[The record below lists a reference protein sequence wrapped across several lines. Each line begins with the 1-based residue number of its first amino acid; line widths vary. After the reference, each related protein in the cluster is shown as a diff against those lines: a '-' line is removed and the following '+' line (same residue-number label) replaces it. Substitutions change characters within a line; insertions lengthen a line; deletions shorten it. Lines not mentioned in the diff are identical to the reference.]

1 MTSEE
6 HSTLGRLRSDP
17 KVRGTLLTLVW
28 AMAVIAAIEA
38 LFGRS
43 KTGSLLGISFWNGI
57 PSGIILNGAVIG
69 TLYGLVAFGVILVY
83 KASRIINFAQAGLGS
98 VPALLALLLLVGRG
112 VPYWICV
119 LVMLVSAVALGALVE
134 VAIVRNFAGQS
145 RLILTVV
152 TIGVLQL
159 LVLVESYLPKLVTG
173 DAVAPVDFP
182 TPFARFRFDAGGVT
196 LTGDYIAVVV
206 VAGMTLVALALF
218 LRYTRMGIAIR
229 ASAENADRASMLGIP
244 VRRVSTIVW
253 ILAAVLSGI
262 AVFLRGPVVGLPAGG
277 AISPSVLLYG
287 FAAAIVARMASL
299 PVALGAGMALGVLDQ
314 SAVFGTSR
322 ADLSVALVLPIV
334 LGALLLRRGSL
345 SRAMD
350 TGVSSFK
357 TLKEHRGVPVELRAV
372 RVVQRARVIGYAA
385 VGGLAL
391 GAPFLVGTS
400 RADFASLIAIYAM
413 LGVSLVV
420 LSGWAGQISLGQFAF
435 AGIGAATAGSLA
447 TRSDGIFGDFFV
459 TLVAAGLVGAF
470 AAVLIGLPALRVQG
484 LFLAVVTFAFA
495 ATVQNVVLN
504 RDYFGS
510 LLPIADADVGRPTL
524 YGRIDV
530 SGGVAYYYVCLAG
543 LGVALLM
550 ARALRSSR
558 SGRIFLGVRDNVR
571 AAQSYGVSATS
582 ARLAAFAV
590 SGFLAALAGALYA
603 YQQGSVDRQAFSPSL
618 SIEVFIFAVI
628 GGLANPG
635 SAVAG
640 AVAFE
645 SLRYFKPLQAAF
657 GDNSVTNF
665 LDVFVLAGSALFI
678 LNFAPGGLGDL
689 FFRRRDRWLRK
700 VAEREGIVVP
710 SLLADKR
717 TEDTAELDGE
727 LVALE
732 AAAGRPLDAP
742 KRPPR
747 PEFVPSP
754 DAVLVCRGIDVKY
767 DSVQVLFGVD
777 VEVRRGEVLA
787 LLGTNGAGKS
797 TLLKAVS
804 GLVRPSSGTI
814 TLAGEDVTKVDA
826 VGMAKRRVVQ
836 VPGGKGVFPTLT
848 VAEHFTAAGWLLKG
862 DPDVDARRDQVLERF
877 PRLRERYDQLA
888 GNMSGG
894 EQQQLALGMAFI
906 AKPDL
911 LIIDELSLGLA
922 PTIVGQLLELVRE
935 INEAG
940 TTIILVEQS
949 VNVALT
955 VADRA
960 YFMEKGEVRFEG
972 PTAELLER
980 DDIVRS
986 VFLEGAGSAQ
996 PAAVAGRRSATAEA
1010 RAERSELSPA
1020 ERPVVLQVSDLAVSF
1035 GGIRAVQDVS
1045 FTLHEGEIL
1054 GLIGPNGAG
1063 KTTVFDL
1070 VSGFVPPTNG
1080 RVHLLGDD
1088 VTDWS
1093 PDRRARVGL
1102 GRSFQDARIF
1112 SSMTVAENIA
1122 LSLERHLAVR
1132 DHVAAS
1138 LGLPQ
1143 VREVEEDVAWS
1154 VADLVELMS
1163 LGAYRDKFVGE
1174 LSTGS
1179 RRVVDLAMSIAHDPS
1194 VLVLDEPSSGIA
1206 QAETEALGPLL
1217 RRIRDETG
1225 CGMLVIEHDMPL
1237 ITDLSDRL
1245 LALELGRIIAEGAP
1259 GDVITDPRVVSSYL
1273 GGDAATVNR
1282 SRGGTVAA
1290 ATTKAR
1296 A

>member
-1 MTSEE
+1 M
-6 HSTLGRLRSDP
+6 LLPPRVRS
-17 KVRGTLLTLVW
+17 VLVPLSW
-28 AMAVIAAIEA
+28 AAGVVAAVEV
-38 LFGRS
+38 LFGR
-43 KTGSLLGISFWNGI
+43 GSTTSVLGLPVPTGI
-57 PSGIILNGAVIG
+57 PTGIVVNGAVIG
-69 TLYGLVAFGVILVY
+69 TLYGLVAFGLILVY
-83 KASRIINFAQAGLGS
+83 KATRIINFAQAGLGS

-112 VPYWICV
+112 VPYWVCV
-119 LVMLVSAVALGALVE
+119 LVMLASAVAVGALVE
-134 VAIVRNFAGQS
+134 VVVVRPFAGQS
-145 RLILTVV
+145 RLVLTVV
-152 TIGVLQL
+152 SIGVLQL
-159 LVLVESYLPKLVTG
+159 LVLCESYLPKLVTG
-173 DAVAPVDFP
+173 DAVAPVSFP
-182 TPFARFRFDAGGVT
+182 TPFQRFRFDAGGVT
-196 LTGDYIAVVV
+196 LNGDYVAVVV
-206 VAGMTLVALALF
+206 VAGATLVALALF
-218 LRYTRMGIAIR
+218 LRFTRIGIAIR
-229 ASAENADRASMLGIP
+229 ASAENADRASLLGIP
-244 VRRVSTIVW
+244 VRRVQTTVW
-253 ILAAVLSGI
+253 VLATVLSAI
-262 AVFLRGPVVGLPAGG
+262 AVFLRGPVVGLPVGG

-314 SAVFGTSR
+314 AAVFGTSR

-334 LGALLLRRGSL
+334 LVALLVRRGTL
-345 SRAMD
+345 SRASD
-350 TGVSSFK
+350 TGVSSF
-357 TLKEHRGVPVELRAV
+357 TVLKEHRGVPVELREVRAV
-372 RVVQRARVIGYAA
+372 KRARAGGALLVAA
-385 VGGLAL
+385 LAL

-400 RADFASLIAIYAM
+400 RADFASLILVYAL

-447 TRSDGIFGDFFV
+447 TRSDGVLGDFFV
-459 TLVAAGLVGAF
+459 TLVVAGLAGAL

-504 RDYFGS
+504 RDFLGAV
-510 LLPIADADVGRPTL
+510 LPESGADVGRPVL
-524 YGRIDV
+524 WGRVDV
-530 SGGVAYYYVCLAG
+530 TGGVAYYYVCLAG
-543 LGVALLM
+543 LVVALLM
-550 ARALRSSR
+550 ARALRRSR
-558 SGRIFLGVRDNVR
+558 SGRVFLGVRDNVR

-582 ARLAAFAV
+582 TRLAAFAL

-618 SIEVFIFAVI
+618 SIEVFIFAVV
-628 GGLANPG
+628 GGLGNPG

-640 AVAFE
+640 AVVFE

-657 GDNSVTNF
+657 GTGTVTDF
-665 LDVFVLAGSALFI
+665 LDVFVLSGSALLV
-678 LNFAPGGLGDL
+678 LNVAPGGLGDL
-689 FFRRRDRWLRK
+689 FFRRRDDWLRR
-700 VAEREGIVVP
+700 VAAREGIVVP

-717 TEDTAELDGE
+717 VEDETPQERALEDAEE
-727 LVALE
+727 VALE
-732 AAAGRPLDAP
+732 LAAGRTPVATHVE
-742 KRPPR
+742 RPV
-747 PEFVPSP
+747 FTPSD
-754 DAVLVCRGIDVKY
+754 DAVLVCRGVDVKY
-767 DSVQVLFGVD
+767 ESVQVLFGVD

-804 GLVRPSSGTI
+804 GLVRPSAGTI
-814 TLAGEDVTKVDA
+814 TFQGRDVTTLDA
-826 VGMAKRRVVQ
+826 VGMARLRVVQ

-848 VAEHFTAAGWLLKG
+848 VAEHLTAASWLLTK
-862 DPDVDARRDQVLERF
+862 DPDLPRRREEVLERF
-877 PRLRERYDQLA
+877 PRLRERIDQLA
-888 GNMSGG
+888 GDLSGG
-894 EQQQLALGMAFI
+894 EQQQLALSMAFL
-906 AKPDL
+906 AKPEL

-922 PTIVGQLLELVRE
+922 PAIVGQLLELVRE
-935 INEAG
+935 INAG
-940 TTIILVEQS
+940 GTAVVLVEQS
-949 VNVALT
+949 VSVALT

-986 VFLEGAGSAQ
+986 VFLSGASA
-996 PAAVAGRRSATAEA
+996 PAPRRRRPVAAQVRVE
-1010 RAERSELSPA
+1010 RAADR
-1020 ERPVVLQVSDLAVSF
+1020 RPVVLEVEGLGVSF
-1035 GGIRAVQDVS
+1035 GGIQAVQDVS
-1045 FTLHEGEIL
+1045 FSLREGEIL

-1070 VSGFVPPTNG
+1070 VSGFVTPTSG
-1080 RVHLLGDD
+1080 GVRLLGED
-1088 VTDWS
+1088 VTGWS
-1093 PDRRARVGL
+1093 PDKRARLGL

-1112 SSMTVAENIA
+1112 PSLTVAENIA

-1138 LGLPQ
+1138 LGLPE

-1163 LGAYRDKFVGE
+1163 LGAFRDKYVGE

-1179 RRVVDLAMSIAHDPS
+1179 RRVVDLAMAIAHDPS

-1237 ITDLSDRL
+1237 ITGLSDRL
-1245 LALELGRIIAEGAP
+1245 LALELGRVLASGTPAE
-1259 GDVITDPRVVSSYL
+1259 VVSDPRVVSSYL
-1273 GGDAATVNR
+1273 GGDAATINRSRGGTVNR

-1290 ATTKAR
+1290 GVRGAR